1 MSRTLN
7 QVYAV
12 IARMP
17 GDDVEKSRLRETAR
31 RYHHACGCALSGV
44 FLTIAIFTSVGCLIL
59 ADPFRWNLIAIGA
72 ACIFGAGL
80 LGKAIGIGWARTRL
94 RLLHRSLVRRIAT

>member
-1 MSRTLN
+1 MSRTLD

-17 GDDVEKSRLRETAR
+17 SDEDEKLRLREDAR
-31 RYHHACGCALSGV
+31 RYHRACGCALSGV

-59 ADPFRWNLIAIGA
+59 ADPFRWSLIAIGA
-72 ACIFGAGL
+72 VGIFGAGL

-94 RLLHRSLVRRIAT
+94 ILLHRSLVRRIAT